1 MTAKTLQSF
10 LDETRE
16 RDTSHEALSLE
27 SDHLLD
33 ARIDG
38 LLWSKI
44 GAMVA
49 RTGDI
54 KFTRQ
59 GLREQG
65 LGTLFKKTFSGEGMT
80 LMKIEGRGR
89 VWLADAG
96 KKIMLLRLQ
105 GESIVVN
112 GNDVL
117 AFEASVK
124 NEITMMRKVAGMLSG
139 GLFQVRL
146 SGHGVVALT
155 CHYQPLTMMVSPG
168 KPVFTDPN
176 ATVAWSGGLSPEIV
190 TDIGLKTLIGR
201 GSGESFQ
208 LCFRGEGWVVVQ
220 PYEEVYLQQGGGGGG
235 GGSGLLDMLGD

>member
-16 RDTSHEALSLE
+16 RDTSEEALTLE
-27 SDHLLD
+27 SDHLLE

-38 LLWSKI
+38 LLWAKV
-44 GAMVA
+44 GAMIA
-49 RTGDI
+49 RKGDL

-59 GLREQG
+59 GMMEQG
-65 LGTLFKKTFSGEGMT
+65 LGNLLKKTFSGEGMQ

-89 VWLADAG
+89 VWLADVG

-117 AFEASVK
+117 AFEPSVK
-124 NEITMMRKVAGMLSG
+124 NEITIMRKLAGMLSG

-146 SGHGVVALT
+146 SGHGVVAIT
-155 CHYQPLTMMVSPG
+155 AHYQPLTLPVSAKTG
-168 KPVFTDPN
+168 SVYTDPN
-176 ATVAWSGGLSPEIV
+176 ATIAWSGNLVPEIV
-190 TDIGLKTLIGR
+190 TDIGLKTLVGR
-201 GSGESFQ
+201 GSGESIQ
-208 LCFRGEGWVVVQ
+208 LRFSGEGWVVVQ
-220 PYEEVYLQQGGGGGG
+220 PYEEVYPQQSGESSSGGG
-235 GGSGLLDMLGD
+235 LLGALVD

>member
-1 MTAKTLQSF
+1 MAATSLQAF
-10 LDETRE
+10 LDQTRE
-16 RDTSHEALSLE
+16 RDTSTEALSLE

-49 RTGDI
+49 RTGDV

-65 LGTLFKKTFSGEGMT
+65 LGTLLKKTLSGEGMT

-89 VWLADAG
+89 AWLADAG

-146 SGHGVVALT
+146 SGHGVVAIT
-155 CHYQPLTMMVSPG
+155 CHYQPLTLMVSAG
-168 KPVFTDPN
+168 KPVYTDPN
-176 ATVAWSGGLSPEIV
+176 ATVAWSGGLTPEVV

-220 PYEEVYLQQGGGGGG
+220 PYEEIYLQQAGESSGGGG
-235 GGSGLLDMLGD
+235 LLGALTD

>member
-1 MTAKTLQSF
+1 MSAKTLQTF

-16 RDTSHEALSLE
+16 RDTSAEALSLE

-33 ARIDG
+33 ARVDG
-38 LLWSKI
+38 LLWSKL

-49 RTGDI
+49 RTGDV

-65 LGTLFKKTFSGEGMT
+65 LGTLLKKTFSGEGMT

-146 SGHGVVALT
+146 SGHGVVAMT
-155 CHYQPLTMMVSPG
+155 CHYQPLTMMVTPG

-220 PYEEVYLQQGGGGGG
+220 PYEEVYLQQSGESSSGGG
-235 GGSGLLDMLGD
+235 LLGALVD

>member
-16 RDTSHEALSLE
+16 RDTSEEALTLE
-27 SDHLLD
+27 SDHLLE

-38 LLWSKI
+38 LLWAKV
-44 GAMVA
+44 GAMIA
-49 RTGDI
+49 RKGDL

-59 GLREQG
+59 GMMEQG
-65 LGTLFKKTFSGEGMT
+65 LGNLLKKTFSGEGMQ

-89 VWLADAG
+89 VWLADVG

-117 AFEASVK
+117 AFEPSVK

-146 SGHGVVALT
+146 SGHGVVAIT
-155 CHYQPLTMMVSPG
+155 AHYQPLTLPVSAKTG
-168 KPVFTDPN
+168 SVYTDPN
-176 ATVAWSGGLSPEIV
+176 ATIAWSGNLVPEIV
-190 TDIGLKTLIGR
+190 TDIGLKTLVGR
-201 GSGESFQ
+201 GSGESIQ
-208 LCFRGEGWVVVQ
+208 LRFSGEGWVVVQ
-220 PYEEVYLQQGGGGGG
+220 PYEEVYPQQSGESSSGGG
-235 GGSGLLDMLGD
+235 LLGALVD